1 MPPWMISWVTEGDF
15 GGLREI
21 YGETGVNAAKIFT
34 LYLFPGWYCSMLI
47 LLADIAKEKVCLR
60 R

>member
-34 LYLFPGWYCSMLI
+34 LYLFPGLV
-47 LLADIAKEKVCLR
+47 LLDADTVS
-60 R
+60 